1 MGKSRLG
8 WLFAVSAQPSGPSHN
23 GGAASD
29 QLGSRL
35 LRVGG
40 PLDGSFKVSTACQS
54 SDFPAALILPLPYP
68 LLQGPR
74 THLARSHSCVN
85 ASVMSPRPFS
95 VLVGLSCWSMNSLV
109 PVWPRVPISTKCSGI
124 RGSTREAELAGD
136 RNPHRRG
143 CTPTKPTRRHTNQ
156 QRPETQANRRE

>member
-1 MGKSRLG
+1 MG

-35 LRVGG
+35 LRGGG
-40 PLDGSFKVSTACQS
+40 PSGWVLQS
-54 SDFPAALILPLPYP
+54 EHGLPELRLPSSP
-68 LLQGPR
+68 DPPPPIPPLQGPR

-95 VLVGLSCWSMNSLV
+95 VLVGLSCWSMNLLV

-136 RNPHRRG
+136 RNPHWRG